1 MSLLLP
7 NGKQQFTDNNGVP
20 LNGGKVYFYIPN
32 TTTFKNTYQDEA
44 QTILNTNPVVLDSSG
59 RASIWGT
66 GDYRQQVYDS
76 NGNLIWDQTTSTGN
90 GTSGSTIVRS
100 VRNSNTVL
108 GVNDNSTLIEI
119 NAVFTQTFSA
129 SATLGNGWF
138 VYIRN
143 DTSSAITL
151 QPNGVETIDGASSVS
166 LLPTEER
173 LVVCDGTALY
183 TTIIHLGLAST
194 IKRVTRSSNT
204 VLAYADESSLIDA
217 TAAYTQ
223 TFSASSSLFN
233 GWFVYVRNSS
243 TGSLVLQ
250 PNGVETIDGASSV
263 TMIPGEVRLV
273 VSNGSNL
280 YTIVLQPG
288 LVLNVP
294 RSARASNTALA
305 YSDDSTLIDMTAAY
319 TQTFNASATLY
330 NGWCVY
336 IRNSSASNA
345 TLQPNGGETI
355 DGSSSATML
364 PGEARMVFCDGTALY
379 SIIIHLGVSNS
390 SGTLPPQGR
399 LTLTSNTPVMTAD
412 ASAQG
417 TVYYAPYIGNSVPV
431 YNGTTYIQQQYTQL
445 SLTLDSNAAHT
456 GYQQS
461 GKLFDLFCALNGST
475 LVLGTGP
482 AWTSSTARG
491 TGAGTTQLQ
500 LLNGI
505 WTNANAL
512 TLKYD
517 NTASTLSVPV
527 NQATYVGT
535 MYATAN
541 GQTSMQFSPA
551 AAAGGGNPFLGL
563 FNAYNKVRTTS
574 VSQDNTQSWTYG
586 TATWRSADNS
596 TSNRVSFVDGLQ
608 QSQIMAQYSV
618 GCKAGASG
626 AGIPQIGIGL
636 DSTSTVT
643 PPVGFTYNQA
653 SQTNDNL
660 ESTPLVFIP
669 PKLGFH
675 FIQAL
680 EYAASATATF
690 LGLSQSDVT
699 TLSMQLNV
707 SLDM

>member
-263 TMIPGEVRLV
+263 TMIPGDVRLV

-305 YSDDSTLIDMTAAY
+305 YADDSTFIDITTAY

-336 IRNSSASNA
+336 IRNNSTSNV
-345 TLQPNGGETI
+345 TLQPNGVETI
-355 DGSSSATML
+355 DGSPTATML
-364 PGEARMVFCDGTALY
+364 PSESRMVFCDGTALY
-379 SIIIHLGVSNS
+379 SIIIHLGNS
-390 SGTLPPQGR
+390 SASVLVMQGR

-412 ASAQG
+412 ATAQG
-417 TVYYAPYIGNSVPV
+417 TVYYTPYIGNSVSV
-431 YNGTTYIQQQYTQL
+431 YNGSIFTLQTLSQL

-461 GKLFDLFCALNGST
+461 GKLFDLFVAMNGAN

-482 AWTSSTARG
+482 AWSSNSARG
-491 TGAGTTQLQ
+491 TGAGTTELQ
-500 LLNGI
+500 MLQGI
-505 WTNANAL
+505 WTNKNSL
-512 TLKYD
+512 SLKID
-517 NTASTLSVPV
+517 NTGTNITVPA

-535 MYATAN
+535 MRATAD
-541 GQTSMQFSPA
+541 GQTGMQFTPSPA
-551 AAAGGGNPFLGL
+551 AGGNGSILGL
-563 FNAYNKVRTTS
+563 YNAYNRIELNSISSDSTATWS
-574 VSQDNTQSWTYG
+574 YG
-586 TATWRSADNS
+586 TATWRKANNNS
-596 TSNRVSFVDGLQ
+596 NNSISFVDGLQ
-608 QSQIMAQYSV
+608 QSPFSSIYSV
-618 GCKAGASG
+618 HAHIDSSTTPIPIVGVGVNSTTTPSG
-626 AGIPQIGIGL
+626 VTNGYTF
-636 DSTSTVT
+636 TSTTSNNEFQMIAGPVISSPLLGYNTVT
-643 PPVGFTYNQA
+643 
-653 SQTNDNL
+653 
-660 ESTPLVFIP
+660 
-669 PKLGFH
+669 
-675 FIQAL
+675 AL
-680 EYAASATATF
+680 EYSGTTTTTF
-690 LGLSQSDVT
+690 KGSYTNQ
-699 TLSMQLNV
+699 SMQLSLNV
-707 SLDM
+707 SM